1 MPVSE
6 KPSAQEPLYQRAQYA
21 KGGIGRW
28 YWDIRDEAALS
39 LLDEGDKRIIDVG
52 CGEGITLQRIVKR
65 FSASEVTGID
75 FLEENVQICRAH
87 GLPVRRGDVYAL
99 PFEEAS
105 ADAALLLEVIEHLER
120 PEAALAEIARV
131 LRPGGK
137 LVIVFPND
145 RIFKIA
151 RLATLKFAEA
161 RYDPGHVR
169 QWTPRAIRE
178 ELGKCGFETYS
189 VRAIPF
195 VFWPISLHCVAG
207 ARKCAALKTGR
218 T

>member
-6 KPSAQEPLYQRAQYA
+6 KSSAQEPLYQRAQYA

-52 CGEGITLQRIVKR
+52 CGEGITLEKAVKR
-65 FSASEVTGID
+65 FPGSEVTGID
-75 FLEENVQICRAH
+75 FLDENVEICRAH
-87 GLPVRRGDVYAL
+87 GLPVERGDVYAL
-99 PFEEAS
+99 SFEDAS
-105 ADAALLLEVIEHLER
+105 ADAVLFMEVIEHLER

-137 LVIVFPND
+137 VIIVFPND
-145 RIFKIA
+145 AMFKFA

-169 QWTPRAIRE
+169 QWTPRAMRD
-178 ELGKCGFETYS
+178 ELATCGFETYS
-189 VRAIPF
+189 LRAIPF
-195 VFWPISLHCVAG
+195 LLWPVSLHCVVG
-207 ARKCAALKTGR
+207 ARKPADGQRVK
-218 T
+218 